1 MADMTQVHIQQ
12 SPFHVHSTPN
22 NIPTTQTQLQFN
34 LNAEENHQFDRIRK
48 PRPIIIEK
56 LLPKPPASQVQ
67 TGFLTDSIGK
77 LIYVY
82 FLIPE

>member
-1 MADMTQVHIQQ
+1 MADMTQIHIQQ

-22 NIPTTQTQLQFN
+22 ILPTSQTQLQFN
-34 LNAEENHQFDRIRK
+34 LNAKEDHQFDRIRK

-67 TGFLTDSIGK
+67 TGILTDPIGK
-77 LIYVY
+77 NILCIL
-82 FLIPE
+82 FNT

>member
-22 NIPTTQTQLQFN
+22 NIPATQTQLQFN
-34 LNAEENHQFDRIRK
+34 LNAKEDHQFDRIRK

-56 LLPKPPASQVQ
+56 LLPKPPATPVQ
-67 TGFLTDSIGK
+67 TGILADPIGK
-77 LIYVY
+77 GI
-82 FLIPE
+82 

>member
-22 NIPTTQTQLQFN
+22 NIPATQTQLQFN
-34 LNAEENHQFDRIRK
+34 LNAKEDHQFDRIRK

-56 LLPKPPASQVQ
+56 LLPKPPATQVQ
-67 TGFLTDSIGK
+67 TGILADPIGK
-77 LIYVY
+77 GIWLMYT
-82 FLIPE
+82 L

>member
-22 NIPTTQTQLQFN
+22 NIPATQTQLQFN
-34 LNAEENHQFDRIRK
+34 LNAKEDHQFGRIRK

-56 LLPKPPASQVQ
+56 LLPKPPATQVQ
-67 TGFLTDSIGK
+67 TGILADPIGK
-77 LIYVY
+77 GI
-82 FLIPE
+82 